1 MRVGTIGS
9 GVIVDR
15 MIDAM
20 KQTKDVEVVAVY
32 SRTKE
37 KAEAYAQKH
46 QIKKSYHDL
55 EEMFQDNNIDT
66 IYVDSPNSL
75 HFEQSKKAL
84 QAGKHVIC
92 EKPFTPT
99 LKEAEELFH
108 IAKEKNVYIF
118 EAITTI
124 HLPNYQIVK
133 DHLKD
138 VGNIRLVQC
147 NFSQFS
153 SRYDQYKSHQ
163 VTNVFDPA
171 FNGGSLMDINVYC
184 LHFVTGLFGSP
195 LSSQYIANKGF
206 NGIDTSGVV
215 LMRYPD
221 MLAICTGAKDSSSPN
236 HVYIQGDQGT
246 LDIHGSSCGVCAKV
260 DFLPV
265 KGDMIGKKEQ
275 NASVS
280 LGVHQKPH
288 MVYECEVFQ
297 SIIENQDLQTYER
310 LCDHTCEVVSLL
322 ETSIQQRD
330 EM

>member
-37 KAEAYAQKH
+37 KAEAYAKKH

-66 IYVDSPNSL
+66 IYVASPNSL

-171 FNGGSLMDINVYC
+171 FNGGALMDINVYC

-246 LDIHGSSCGVCAKV
+246 IRVFGSSCGVCSDVEFIPPK
-260 DFLPV
+260 
-265 KGDMIGKKEQ
+265 KDMIGKKD
-275 NASVS
+275 VS
-280 LGVHQKPH
+280 QALDIGVDQIMH
-288 MVYECEVFQ
+288 MTYECAEFER
-297 SIIENQDLQTYER
+297 IMRLQDMKAYEK
-310 LCDHTCEVVSLL
+310 LCDQTKLVVSIL
-322 ETSIQQRD
+322 EECSK
-330 EM
+330 